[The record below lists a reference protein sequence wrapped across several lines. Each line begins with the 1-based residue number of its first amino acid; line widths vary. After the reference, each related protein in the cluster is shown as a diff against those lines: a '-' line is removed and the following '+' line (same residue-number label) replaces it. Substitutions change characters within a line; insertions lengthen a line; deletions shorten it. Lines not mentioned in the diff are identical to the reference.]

1 MTNTWLQYLGVF
13 IASTALCMVLSPVA
27 IVVATRIGALDRPGG
42 HKSHRSPVP
51 YLGGVAIVIA
61 FSGSVAAAAALQPT
75 DFILAVESGRAELI
89 IVLLLAIGLAIVGLA
104 DDLRNVSP
112 AIRLMAEV
120 LCAVQLWRMDAGI
133 TVSGEQT
140 LDLFLTI
147 LWVVGITNAFNLLDN
162 MDGLAAGQAAVCA
175 MTMFAV
181 AAANG
186 QFLVAFLAIGLA
198 GCATG
203 FLRTNFHPARIYM
216 GDGGALYLGFLIAYL
231 GIKLRFES
239 SVLESFL
246 VPVVAC
252 AIPVLDTTLVTV
264 SRVRSGR
271 SPFQGGQDH
280 ISHRLVKSGLPIPVA
295 VGLTYVATAVIG
307 VLCFVISRVDPISA
321 WILAIL
327 VAVTLVSA
335 GILLS
340 LVPVYPESRQRHFV
354 IGERLN
360 GD

>member
-61 FSGSVAAAAALQPT
+61 FSGSVATAAALQPT

-147 LWVVGITNAFNLLDN
+147 LWVVGITNAFNL
-162 MDGLAAGQAAVCA
+162 
-175 MTMFAV
+175 
-181 AAANG
+181 ANKG
-186 QFLVAFLAIGLA
+186 IYRELQTIPPGESWEESYWIRPS
-198 GCATG
+198 G
-203 FLRTNFHPARIYM
+203 F
-216 GDGGALYLGFLIAYL
+216 
-231 GIKLRFES
+231 
-239 SVLESFL
+239 
-246 VPVVAC
+246 
-252 AIPVLDTTLVTV
+252 
-264 SRVRSGR
+264 
-271 SPFQGGQDH
+271 
-280 ISHRLVKSGLPIPVA
+280 
-295 VGLTYVATAVIG
+295 
-307 VLCFVISRVDPISA
+307 
-321 WILAIL
+321 
-327 VAVTLVSA
+327 
-335 GILLS
+335 
-340 LVPVYPESRQRHFV
+340 
-354 IGERLN
+354 
-360 GD
+360 

>member
-1 MTNTWLQYLGVF
+1 MTGAWWDYLAVF
-13 IASTALCMVLSPVA
+13 SVSAALCMLLSPVA
-27 IVVATRIGALDRPGG
+27 MFVATRIGILDHPGG

-61 FSGSVAAAAALQPT
+61 FSGSVVAAAVIQP
-75 DFILAVESGRAELI
+75 VESGQVELI
-89 IVLLLAIGLAIVGLA
+89 IVLLLAVGLALVGLA
-104 DDLRNVSP
+104 DDLRNLSP
-112 AIRLMAEV
+112 AVRLVAEV
-120 LCAVQLWRMDAGI
+120 LCALQLWRMDAGI
-133 TVSGEQT
+133 TLTGEQT
-140 LDLFLTI
+140 LDLLLTV

-175 MTMFAV
+175 MTMFAI

-186 QFLVAFLAIGLA
+186 QFLVAGLAIGLA

-216 GDGGALYLGFLIAYL
+216 GDGGALYLGFLISYL
-231 GIKLRFES
+231 GIKLRFEG
-239 SVLESFL
+239 SVSESFL

-252 AIPVLDTTLVTV
+252 AIPVLDTTLVTF
-264 SRVRSGR
+264 SRIRSGR
-271 SPFQGGQDH
+271 SPFRGGQDH
-280 ISHRLVKSGLPIPVA
+280 VSHRLVKSGLPIPVA
-295 VGLTYVATAVIG
+295 VGLTYAASASIG

-321 WILAIL
+321 WILAVL
-327 VAVTLVSA
+327 VAATLVSA

-354 IGERLN
+354 VGERLS

>member
-1 MTNTWLQYLGVF
+1 MTGAWWEYGAVF
-13 IASTALCMVLSPVA
+13 ATSAVLCLVLTPVA
-27 IVVATRIGALDRPGG
+27 MTMAIRVGVLDRPGG
-42 HKSHRSPVP
+42 HKSHLSSVP
-51 YLGGVAIVIA
+51 YLGGVAIVVA
-61 FSGSVAAAAALQPT
+61 FSGSVIGAAVIEPPQT
-75 DFILAVESGRAELI
+75 GQGELI
-89 IVLLLAIGLAIVGLA
+89 IVLLLALGLAVVGLV
-104 DDLRNVSP
+104 DDLLNLSTTVRFVV
-112 AIRLMAEV
+112 EV